1 MLTMLIIVLSMAT
14 IYLLWVVITTIVSIV
29 KRRAIDKRMQEY
41 NALSRE
47 IAFVHNKIRQLEQE
61 YKPNY
66 LSINALLDIF
76 SSMYDRQSELLLEI
90 HKREPD
96 LRVDVYDLNG
106 NKVSQGISDMLN
118 IREATFLKNDKPLNK
133 PTAIS
138 RRKHLRVVSND
149 DATSDKSKRAN
160 LKIIK

>member
-1 MLTMLIIVLSMAT
+1 
-14 IYLLWVVITTIVSIV
+14 
-29 KRRAIDKRMQEY
+29 MQEY

-149 DATSDKSKRAN
+149 DATSDKSKREN
-160 LKIIK
+160 HKIIK